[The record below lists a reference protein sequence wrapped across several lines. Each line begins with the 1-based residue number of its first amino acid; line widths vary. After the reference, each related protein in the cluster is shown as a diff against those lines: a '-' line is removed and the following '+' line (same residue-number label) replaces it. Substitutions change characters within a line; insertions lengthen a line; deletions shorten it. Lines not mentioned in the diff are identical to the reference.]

1 MKAKKSRKEKLMSTD
16 NEMKKARTLEEFAQ
30 CIKEGKPFE
39 VKGIAEIHVVCIDEE
54 KPPILKIK
62 GNEGILTHIMTFA
75 LSEMMEKMIKNGE
88 DREKA
93 EEIVRFM
100 AEAAIDASRFANTL
114 EGIL

>member
-1 MKAKKSRKEKLMSTD
+1 MSTD
-16 NEMKKARTLEEFAQ
+16 NEMKKARTLEEFTR
-30 CIKEGKPFE
+30 CIKEGKPFK
-39 VKGIAEIHVVCIDEE
+39 VKGIAEIHVICIDEE

-62 GNEGILTHIMTFA
+62 GNEGILTRIMTFA

-100 AEAAIDASRFANTL
+100 AEEAIDASRFANTL
-114 EGIL
+114 EEML